1 MFRYSKKK
9 DIEQLKDFC
18 NMIEVGSIVSATNVY
33 VNAQDSLK
41 PEDLDFNIM
50 DESLWKPFLT

>member
-1 MFRYSKKK
+1 
-9 DIEQLKDFC
+9 
-18 NMIEVGSIVSATNVY
+18 MIEVGSIVSATNVY